1 MGRGPVRPIKFSFG
15 GPWPGPAHQIFQ
27 GYVLQGLWT
36 SGKGM
41 GVLQN
46 FQKFR
51 VRVWKC
57 YRTHRSFGYCGAGV
71 QNSQKFRAGTQ
82 SAVPV
87 PWVLWY
93 GEYRAYRSS
102 GYLYAC
108 PTKLTEVP
116 ATGMR
121 VLQNFQRFRVL
132 WHGRTEFTEVAGRY
146 ENAVP
151 VPRLMWHGAYRTH
164 RSSGYGYENLTEL
177 PEVPGIVAWAYRT
190 CRSSG

>member
-57 YRTHRSFGYCGAGV
+57 YRTHRSFGYCGTGV
-71 QNSQKFRAGTQ
+71 QNSQKFRAGIKM
-82 SAVPV
+82 
-87 PWVLWY
+87 
-93 GEYRAYRSS
+93 
-102 GYLYAC
+102 LYTTGC
-108 PTKLTEVP
+108 TELTEVP
-116 ATGMR
+116 GTGINVVQNLHKIR
-121 VLQNFQRFRVL
+121 VRV
-132 WHGRTEFTEVAGRY
+132 
-146 ENAVP
+146 
-151 VPRLMWHGAYRTH
+151 
-164 RSSGYGYENLTEL
+164 
-177 PEVPGIVAWAYRT
+177 
-190 CRSSG
+190 